1 MKKLLITLA
10 CLSLIFMAS
19 NNLIASGG
27 GGGGGGGN
35 GDNNYTG
42 PPLFPSKPQEKQAT
56 EGATQDPKESTG
68 PHKQPVYYLGPGVRT
83 EGGNTAGKLASG
95 EFCFID
101 TASSS
106 NWPDELLNF
115 VWKPKSE

>member
-1 MKKLLITLA
+1 MKKLLIILA

-27 GGGGGGGN
+27 GGGGGGN
-35 GDNNYTG
+35 GDNNHTG
-42 PPLFPSKPQEKQAT
+42 PSLFPSKPQEKQET
-56 EGATQDPKESTG
+56 EGAKQDPKESTG